1 MSDIRFNQ
9 WLHNSGTG
17 GVSQVDG
24 GHVGIGTTNPLI
36 PVGAGV
42 TAILNVG
49 VVTANY
55 YYGDGSNLSGVQVG
69 GASSLSFNDNIGV
82 YFGNSQDLKI
92 HHDGNHSYIDDQGT
106 GNLRL
111 RSGTLEILNL
121 AGNKTSATFSSGG
134 GQTLNFNNNTK
145 FVTTNTGVNVTGIVT
160 ASSTVDVKGTTSI
173 GTDALQ
179 LSFSAPEGH
188 IKTKNTTGSPAS
200 NLALHTTDTS
210 GNTNRVMHLRYDGYV
225 GIGTNIPGS
234 LLTLDHATNPSIQFK
249 DSGTKV
255 ASINAEGTQTNIA
268 SFESKDI
275 VFACS
280 TSSSFTERLRIRT
293 DGNVDINGTPPW
305 SVSGGNYRNLSIS
318 GEGQSASG
326 FLWLGNGAQTANA
339 DFDLGRI
346 NFCNGPTIVA
356 RVLATTQTS
365 NIDDGRISIY
375 TKQSGQSEGERLR
388 IYADGQVT
396 LGNPTNTTLKAEIN
410 NSVGGHYFVSQC
422 DDNQNGFEIYQQ
434 HGATNTRAPFA
445 VYDNKTGSKDLSFK
459 IDGAGWTYHNTA
471 YNNTTNGNV
480 DKRYNFGSTN
490 NSNMAFHLTTRQRYS
505 IWEHRQI
512 GRTHQRTAQMSC
524 GENGFNQGTVIM
536 YSSTA
541 NADVTG
547 GVNLTNGAT
556 SWSGNS
562 DMRLKNKTG
571 DILNALEDI
580 NKIEPLK
587 FTWKYGPDN
596 NPHVGVSAQSVENVV
611 PEAIERGVDVERQR
625 EGDETEYMQVRYT
638 ELIPL
643 SIAAIKELKSE
654 VESLKAEIA
663 SLKSS

>member
-36 PVGAGV
+36 PVGSGN

-49 VVTANY
+49 VVTANSF
-55 YYGDGSNLSGVQVG
+55 YGDGSNLSGVQVG
-69 GASSLSFNDNIGV
+69 GASSLSFNDNIGA

-92 HHDGNHSYIDDQGT
+92 YHDGNHSYIDDQGT

-134 GQTLNFNNNTK
+134 GQTLNFNNSTK
-145 FVTTNTGVNVTGIVT
+145 FVTTNTGIDVTGSVVADDLIVT
-160 ASSTVDVKGTTSI
+160 GTSVVADLKSTNNNYVLGLAGNNSSNKAYF
-173 GTDALQ
+173 GTDSSGNFLLA
-179 LSFSAPEGH
+179 
-188 IKTKNTTGSPAS
+188 TGS
-200 NLALHTTDTS
+200 
-210 GNTNRVMHLRYDGYV
+210 GVV
-225 GIGTNIPGS
+225 
-234 LLTLDHATNPSIQFK
+234 
-249 DSGTKV
+249 
-255 ASINAEGTQTNIA
+255 
-268 SFESKDI
+268 
-275 VFACS
+275 
-280 TSSSFTERLRIRT
+280 ERLRIEATGNT
-293 DGNVDINGTPPW
+293 DVKKGLR
-305 SVSGGNYRNLSIS
+305 VSGEDAAWTS
-318 GEGQSASG
+318 GSEGAFMDYYASG
-326 FLWLGNGAQTANA
+326 SMVRLGHVNGASGSAKSIVIYTGGSEK
-339 DFDLGRI
+339 LRI
-346 NFCNGPTIVA
+346 GSDGVA
-356 RVLATTQTS
+356 TLK
-365 NIDDGRISIY
+365 NKLIIDDGSNGHLFLNNTSSENTIHSGTTGFAAYKNLVINAGQHIFKVSNTERFRIHSTGRVKIGN
-375 TKQSGQSEGERLR
+375 SGGTPDGKLHIDEIGTGDIVAELTANSPMFTYRNGSGSWFHAGKHPSDDAFVVTTGGTTTSSEKFR
-388 IYADGQVT
+388 IG
-396 LGNPTNTTLKAEIN
+396 GNGWAYFNTT
-410 NSVGGHYFVSQC
+410 S
-422 DDNQNGFEIYQQ
+422 NG
-434 HGATNTRAPFA
+434 
-445 VYDNKTGSKDLSFK
+445 
-459 IDGAGWTYHNTA
+459 
-471 YNNTTNGNV
+471 TTNGNV
-480 DKRYNFGSTN
+480 GMRYNIGSGN
-490 NSNMAFHLTTRQRYS
+490 NANVAFHLTNRQRYS

-512 GRTHQRTAQMSC
+512 GRTNERTAQMSC
-524 GENGFNQGTVIM
+524 GENGFNQGTVLM
-536 YSSTA
+536 YSSLA

-556 SWSGNS
+556 SWSANS

-580 NKIEPLK
+580 NKIEPIR

-611 PEAIERGVDVERQR
+611 PEAIERAVDVERKR

-654 VESLKAEIA
+654 IESLKAEIA